1 MSTRHRSS
9 GNGRRKK
16 KKSQNNN
23 SGMLIGFLVGGGI
36 VAVVAI
42 VAVAFIVG
50 RQSGQSQ
57 GDQAVAES
65 ALSSQPVLMQRTS
78 ESVDENS
85 SSSDTLPEDPHAAMD
100 LVNETAVDASVDLA
114 DPTAIAG
121 AELSISGIKKKAN
134 NSRDQRPSEPY
145 QLPALIELVESSVVR
160 ILVKSQFGGSLGSG
174 FVVGEE
180 GVIVTN
186 YHVLE
191 GATSAEVQFNDGRK
205 EPVAGIFK
213 VDHER
218 DLIVFKINVP
228 QGGVK
233 SLSVAD
239 SLPAKGINVATF
251 GAPRGLSFTTSEGI
265 VSGLRNAKEVGH
277 AAGNYVQT
285 TAAISGGNSGGPL
298 VNMYGEVIGVNTF
311 KRTDGES
318 LNFAVSC
325 LDIRDM
331 VEKKGNKLVSLSPE
345 NVPVKISSGYG
356 GAENLVGTERGRL
369 LLSQIREAMINMVP
383 FNSDPSGR
391 ITGYVLKQAEKTFE
405 QRLKWKNV
413 RRRSEVNQS
422 TAFVIVAMYFSLTEG
437 QERSLV
443 SDLNIHVVILA
454 RDVDKE
460 GNELT
465 AKVWDEK
472 KAVGKVTLKALANG
486 IVSRTLG
493 SGITAYFSDLT
504 SAYRKAL
511 REIEA
516 T

>member
-9 GNGRRKK
+9 GNRRKK
-16 KKSQNNN
+16 KKTQPNNN
-23 SGMLIGFLVGGGI
+23 GIVTGLLIGGGL
-36 VAVVAI
+36 VAVVA
-42 VAVAFIVG
+42 VVAFAFLMG
-50 RQSGQSQ
+50 RQSREVQNDPVIADSTPSSPQ
-57 GDQAVAES
+57 QAPETPDES
-65 ALSSQPVLMQRTS
+65 MASAVVP
-78 ESVDENS
+78 
-85 SSSDTLPEDPHAAMD
+85 PEAANVTM
-100 LVNETAVDASVDLA
+100 DLA
-114 DPTAIAG
+114 DTIGVDPSLDLAATASIDG
-121 AELSISGIKKKAN
+121 AELSITGMKKETSGSSVK
-134 NSRDQRPSEPY
+134 RPSEPY
-145 QLPALIELVESSVVR
+145 ELPALIELVESSVVR

-174 FVVGEE
+174 FVVGED

-205 EPVAGIFK
+205 EPIAGIFK

-228 QGGVK
+228 QGGLK
-233 SLSVAD
+233 SLSVAG

-265 VSGLRNAKEVGH
+265 VSGLRDAKEVGH
-277 AAGNYVQT
+277 TAGNYVQT

-298 VNMYGEVIGVNTF
+298 VNMFGEVIGVNTF

-318 LNFAVSC
+318 LNFAISC
-325 LDIRDM
+325 IDIKDM
-331 VEKKGNKLVSLSPE
+331 VAKKGDKMVPLSPE

-369 LLSQIREAMINMVP
+369 LLSQIREASINMVP

-437 QERSLV
+437 QERNLV

-460 GNELT
+460 GNDLT
-465 AKVWDEK
+465 AIVWDEK
-472 KAVGKVTLKALANG
+472 QTVGKVTLKALANG

-493 SGITAYFSDLT
+493 SGITSYFSDL
-504 SAYRKAL
+504 SAAYRKAL

-516 T
+516 N